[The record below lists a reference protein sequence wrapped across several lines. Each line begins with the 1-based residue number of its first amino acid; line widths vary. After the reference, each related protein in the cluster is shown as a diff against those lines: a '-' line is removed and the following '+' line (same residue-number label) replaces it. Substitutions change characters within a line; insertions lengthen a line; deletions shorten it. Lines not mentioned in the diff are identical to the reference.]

1 MWKHKLDKKE
11 KIIEKNVLYEGRVS
25 KSMSLKKWLGIA
37 FFSGMVFSANSIF
50 ASTSVPASITIEDSL
65 VAASITPSSLD
76 FRPDIGSFDSANM
89 TIENTGDVAFYPS
102 IEYTAFTDT
111 GEVEVRGTDIQETD
125 KLIFKIANNEVD
137 TEVPGVYPK
146 GRLAVSQGEAYR
158 IPLSVGAGQ
167 NIPETESKNLSF
179 QVTVTLDKVMQ
190 VVENFKAVP
199 NGTSAELTWDPFMV
213 NGITS
218 EKYRIYAFKLNKD
231 TGNYQRVGV
240 PRVANTTSLTWTG
253 LQTGEEYK
261 FEIIPAHSNVYQFK
275 ALSSATTSFAVPDG
289 GGQSG
294 TGFEVVA
301 DQVQNVQVVM
311 DGTTMNL
318 TWDAFNDS
326 TQYRVLIAKKTIG
339 ATNYGSAL
347 PYSTT
352 GTSYTRSLVKGND
365 YKITVVPYVGG
376 TPATDKTSEPVYI
389 TVQ

>member
-1 MWKHKLDKKE
+1 
-11 KIIEKNVLYEGRVS
+11 
-25 KSMSLKKWLGIA
+25 
-37 FFSGMVFSANSIF
+37 
-50 ASTSVPASITIEDSL
+50 
-65 VAASITPSSLD
+65 
-76 FRPDIGSFDSANM
+76 
-89 TIENTGDVAFYPS
+89 PS

-240 PRVANTTSLTWTG
+240 PRV
-253 LQTGEEYK
+253 
-261 FEIIPAHSNVYQFK
+261 
-275 ALSSATTSFAVPDG
+275 
-289 GGQSG
+289 
-294 TGFEVVA
+294 
-301 DQVQNVQVVM
+301 
-311 DGTTMNL
+311 
-318 TWDAFNDS
+318 
-326 TQYRVLIAKKTIG
+326 
-339 ATNYGSAL
+339 
-347 PYSTT
+347 
-352 GTSYTRSLVKGND
+352 
-365 YKITVVPYVGG
+365 
-376 TPATDKTSEPVYI
+376 
-389 TVQ
+389 

>member
-1 MWKHKLDKKE
+1 
-11 KIIEKNVLYEGRVS
+11 
-25 KSMSLKKWLGIA
+25 MSLKKWLGIA
-37 FFSGMVFSANSIF
+37 FFSGMLFSANSIF
-50 ASTSVPASITIEDSL
+50 ASTNVPASITIEDSL
-65 VAASITPSSLD
+65 VAASITPSTLD

-146 GRLAVSQGEAYR
+146 GRLAVSKGEAYR
-158 IPLSVGAGQ
+158 IPLSVGAGKK
-167 NIPETESKNLSF
+167 IPETESKNLSF

-199 NGTSAELTWDPFMV
+199 NGTSAELSWDPFMV
-213 NGITS
+213 NGETS
-218 EKYRIYAFKLNKD
+218 EKYRIYAFKLNKN

-240 PRVANTTSLTWTG
+240 PRVANTTFLTWTG

-275 ALSSATTSFAVPDG
+275 ALSSTTTTFAVPDG

-294 TGFEVVA
+294 SDFEVVA
-301 DQVQNVQVVM
+301 NQVQNVQAVLN
-311 DGTTMNL
+311 GTSINL

-347 PYSTT
+347 PYSAT